1 MENVHEDG
9 HEDGNGD
16 VLECVVFELND
27 GVDRT
32 EFLTAAD
39 GVSAWVRTQPGF
51 VSRELFEVDGGRW
64 VDLVRWSTMPDATSA
79 ADRIGESAACGR
91 FMAMLDVASV
101 QMLHG
106 HPAMVPV
113 RA

>member
-1 MENVHEDG
+1 MENVHEG
-9 HEDGNGD
+9 VNGD
-16 VLECVVFELND
+16 ALECVVFELND

-51 VSRELFEVDGGRW
+51 VSRELFEVDGGGW
-64 VDLVRWSTMPDATSA
+64 VDHVRWSTMTDAMSA
-79 ADRIGESAACGR
+79 AERIGESAACGR
-91 FMAMLDVASV
+91 FMAMIDSASV

>member
-1 MENVHEDG
+1 MENVHEG
-9 HEDGNGD
+9 VNGD

-32 EFLTAAD
+32 GFLAAAD

-51 VSRELFEVDGGRW
+51 VSRELFEVGGGRW
-64 VDLVRWSTMPDATSA
+64 VDVVRWSTMSDAISA
-79 ADRIGESAACGR
+79 ADGMGESAACGG
-91 FMAMLDVASV
+91 FMAMIDGPSV

-106 HPAMVPV
+106 HPAIVPV

>member
-1 MENVHEDG
+1 MENVHEG
-9 HEDGNGD
+9 VNGD

-32 EFLTAAD
+32 EFLAAAH

-51 VSRELFEVDGGRW
+51 VSRELFEVDGEGW
-64 VDLVRWSTMPDATSA
+64 VDLVRWSTMSDAMSA
-79 ADRIGESAACGR
+79 AERIGESAACGR
-91 FMAMLDVASV
+91 FMAMIDSASV
-101 QMLHG
+101 RMLHG